1 MIPALQERPD
11 IATDLSAKKELRH
24 LQLLIDAI
32 DRKTVPAAQEA
43 TITEMVQRINQF
55 EGPVPQL
62 GGLAKQTHKQI
73 LELLEK
79 DLKIV
84 PQKHY
89 TKKWMVM
96 GMALGL
102 PFGVVY
108 ATALDN
114 MAFSGIGL
122 PIGMGVG
129 IAIGASMDKKVV
141 AEDRQL
147 DIEYQSE
154 TTIKL

>member
-32 DRKTVPAAQEA
+32 NRKTVPATQET
-43 TITEMVQRINQF
+43 TITELVQRINQF
-55 EGPVPQL
+55 EGPVQQL
-62 GGLAKQTHKQI
+62 GGMAKQTHKQI

-102 PFGVVY
+102 PFGVVF

-114 MAFSGIGL
+114 
-122 PIGMGVG
+122 
-129 IAIGASMDKKVV
+129 
-141 AEDRQL
+141 
-147 DIEYQSE
+147 
-154 TTIKL
+154 